1 MRWAATTLYKIYVR
15 SNCQTMV
22 FFVLLAISPGL
33 SAHGLAPAH
42 NVTAQDEPDD
52 GGGVIQVRW
61 EISESGGV
69 ARYEIIRMKGAGATD
84 GIVVGVRNGAQ
95 DSFLDEG
102 DEHAIENDVD
112 YRYTVRAVGAD
123 GETADSEPSAQV
135 RASASW
141 LDTTLAANMVAVI
154 VFAAMFFVL
163 VMRGRRGKPLYIRP
177 IDALEAM
184 DDAVGR
190 AAEMGRPVFYAPGLH
205 SVTQPAT
212 VASIGLLSRVAE
224 KSARLHTRI
233 MVPNYDPLTWP
244 VAQEVVRQS
253 FIKAGRQEE
262 YDPDDISYLTSR
274 SFTYAAAVAGMIV
287 REKPATNFLFGHF
300 YSEFLILAETGAAT
314 GALQI
319 GGTDSTA
326 QLPFFITTCDKTMIG
341 EELFAA
347 AAIVGDDPISRSTVK
362 AHDWFKVALMVLI
375 PTGIAVGMLADFGML
390 EELLHGLGVGDPAA
404 AASGIVEAL
413 RGGR

>member
-1 MRWAATTLYKIYVR
+1 MYKIYVHFY
-15 SNCQTMV
+15 CPTMV
-22 FFVLLAISPGL
+22 FLVLLAISPGL
-33 SAHGLAPAH
+33 SAHGLAPAR
-42 NVTAQDEPDD
+42 NVTARDEPDD
-52 GGGVIQVRW
+52 GGGVIQVSW
-61 EISESGGV
+61 DLSESDGI
-69 ARYEIIRMKGAGATD
+69 ARYDVVRMKGAGATE
-84 GIVVGVRNGAQ
+84 GIVVGTRNGAQ

-102 DEHAIENDVD
+102 DKHAIEDGVD
-112 YRYTVRAVGAD
+112 YRYLIRAVGMD
-123 GETADSEPSAQV
+123 GKIAESEPSAPV

-141 LDTTLAANMVAVI
+141 LDTTLLANLIAVI

-177 IDALEAM
+177 IDALDAM

-190 AAEMGRPVFYAPGLH
+190 AAEMGKPVFYAPGLH

-244 VAQEVVRQS
+244 VAQEVVRRG
-253 FIKAGRQEE
+253 FIRAGRQEE

-274 SFTYAAAVAGMIV
+274 SFTYAAAVAGMMT
-287 REKPATNFLFGHF
+287 REKPASNFMFGHF

-347 AAIVGDDPISRSTVK
+347 AAIVDNDPISRSTVK

-375 PTGIAVGMLADFGML
+375 PAGVAIGMLFDAGML
-390 EELLHGLGVGDPAA
+390 EELLRGLGAGDPAA
-404 AASGIVEAL
+404 VASGIAEAL

>member
-1 MRWAATTLYKIYVR
+1 
-15 SNCQTMV
+15 MV
-22 FFVLLAISPGL
+22 LFVLLAISPGL
-33 SAHGLAPAH
+33 SAHGLVPAR
-42 NVTAQDEPDD
+42 NVIAQDEPDD

-61 EISESGGV
+61 DMSESDGV
-69 ARYEIIRMKGAGATD
+69 ARYEIIRTKGAGAME
-84 GIVVGVRNGAQ
+84 GIAVGVRNGAQ

-102 DEHAIENDVD
+102 EKHAIENGVD
-112 YRYTVRAVGAD
+112 YRYVIRAVGAD
-123 GETADSEPSAQV
+123 GRIADSEPSAQV

-163 VMRGRRGKPLYIRP
+163 VMRGRKGKPLYIRP

-190 AAEMGRPVFYAPGLH
+190 AAEMGKPVFYAPGLH

-244 VAQEVVRQS
+244 VAQEVVRRS

-274 SFTYAAAVAGMIV
+274 SFTYAAAVAGMMA
-287 REKPATNFLFGHF
+287 REKPASNFLFGHF

-347 AAIVGDDPISRSTVK
+347 AAIVDNDPISRSTVK

-375 PTGIAVGMLADFGML
+375 PAGIAVGMLADFGML

-404 AASGIVEAL
+404 VASGITEAL
-413 RGGR
+413 GGGR

>member
-1 MRWAATTLYKIYVR
+1 MRFQCPTI
-15 SNCQTMV
+15 V
-22 FFVLLAISPGL
+22 FLLLLAISPGS
-33 SAHGLAPAH
+33 SAHGPAPAC
-42 NVTAQDEPDD
+42 NVKVQDEPDD
-52 GGGVIQVRW
+52 GGGVIRVSW
-61 EISESGGV
+61 DLSESDGIV
-69 ARYEIIRMKGAGATD
+69 RYEIVRMKDAGPME
-84 GIVVGVRNGAQ
+84 GIVVGLRNGAQ
-95 DSFLDEG
+95 DSFLDAGEK
-102 DEHAIENDVD
+102 HAIEDGVD
-112 YRYTVRAVGAD
+112 YRYVVRAVGTD
-123 GETADSEPSAQV
+123 GKTADSEPSAPV

-141 LDTTLAANMVAVI
+141 LDTTLAANLVAVI

-190 AAEMGRPVFYAPGLH
+190 AAEMGKPVFYAPGLH

-233 MVPNYDPLTWP
+233 IVPNYDPLTWP
-244 VAQEVVRQS
+244 VAQDVVRRS

-262 YDPDDISYLTSR
+262 YDPDDIPYLTSR
-274 SFTYAAAVAGMIV
+274 SFTYAAAVAGMMV
-287 REKPATNFLFGHF
+287 REKPASNFLFGHF

-347 AAIVGDDPISRSTVK
+347 AAIVDNDPISRSTVK

-375 PTGIAVGMLADFGML
+375 PVGIAIGMLADAGIL
-390 EELLHGLGVGDPAA
+390 EDLLRGLGAGDPAA
-404 AASGIVEAL
+404 VASGITEAL